1 MSLGEPQEYRVPAET
16 ARVARAAFPRGS
28 PYLRV
33 ADTLGPIFSRSEFT
47 DLYSAEGQPA
57 EDPVRLALVTL
68 FQFAEGLSDRQAADA
83 VRGRIDWKY
92 ALCLPLDDAGFDASI
107 LTEFRSRLLAG
118 RAERRLFDTL
128 LAQLKA
134 QGFVQARG
142 RQRTDS
148 THVLAAI
155 HVLNRLECVGE
166 TLRHALNTLAV
177 VAPDWLRAWV
187 PASWFDRYGR
197 RVQDYR
203 LPKGKEARIALG
215 EQIGA
220 DGQHLLAT
228 LDAPDLPDALTCL
241 RDLPAV
247 TTLRAIWA
255 QQFALGEVGTP
266 PRWRTAPNLPSAT
279 DLISSP
285 YDPDARYS
293 KKRDTEWTGYKVH
306 LTETCDEETPN
317 LITDVVTMP
326 APSTDH
332 AATAAIQGRLTERA
346 LVPSVQLVDTA
357 YVTAEHLVTSQTEH
371 ACTLLG
377 PVAENYSWQA
387 RQETGYALAQF
398 GIDWEAQ
405 RATCPRGKRSVIWQ
419 PGTDRQGHAIIS
431 IRFAHGD
438 CAPCPVHQQCVRS
451 PRPRAL
457 TVRPQREFMALET
470 ARRRQTTPE
479 FRTQYAKRAGIE
491 GTISQGV
498 RGCGLRRSRYRG
510 LAKTALGHL
519 FIGMALNFSRVAA
532 WLAEVPRSS
541 TRRSPFATLA
551 PAAA

>member
-1 MSLGEPQEYRVPAET
+1 MSLRAPQEYRVPAET
-16 ARVARAAFPRGS
+16 ARVARAAFPRGN

-33 ADTLGPIFSRSEFT
+33 ADTLGPIFSGSEFT
-47 DLYSAEGQPA
+47 DLYSTEGQPA
-57 EDPVRLALVTL
+57 EDPVRLALVTI

-92 ALCLPLDDAGFDASI
+92 ALCLSLEDAGFDASI
-107 LTEFRSRLLAG
+107 LSEFRSRLLTG

-134 QGFVQARG
+134 HGFVKARG

-177 VAPDWLRAWV
+177 VAPDWLRFWV
-187 PASWFDRYGR
+187 PATWFDRYGR

-203 LPKGKEARIALG
+203 LPKSKEDRIALG

-220 DGQHLLAT
+220 DGRQLLAA
-228 LDAPDLPDALTCL
+228 LDAADLPDTLTCL
-241 RDLPAV
+241 RQLPAV
-247 TTLRAIWA
+247 TTLREIWA
-255 QQFALGEVGTP
+255 QQFAAEEAGTSV
-266 PRWRTAPNLPSAT
+266 RWRPAAELPPAR
-279 DLISSP
+279 DMISSP

-293 KKRDTEWTGYKVH
+293 KKRETEWTGYKVH
-306 LTETCDEETPN
+306 LTETCDEDTPN
-317 LITDVVTMP
+317 LITDVVTTP

-332 AATAAIQGRLTERA
+332 AETAAIQNRLAERA
-346 LVPSVQLVDTA
+346 LLPSEHLVDTA
-357 YVTAEHLVTSQTEH
+357 YVTADHLITSQTEH

-387 RQETGYALAQF
+387 RQGTGYALAQF
-398 GIDWEAQ
+398 AIDWAAQ
-405 RATCPRGKRSVIWQ
+405 QATCPQGKTSVIWK
-419 PGTDRQGHAIIS
+419 PGVDPQGHAIVS
-431 IRFAHGD
+431 IRFAHAD
-438 CAPCPVHQQCVRS
+438 CAPCSGRQQCVSS

-457 TVRPQREFMALET
+457 MVRPQPQHAALMA
-470 ARRRQTTPE
+470 ARRRQTTAE
-479 FRTQYAKRAGIE
+479 FREQYAKRAGIE

-498 RGCGLRRSRYRG
+498 QVCGLRRSRYLG

-519 FIGMALNFSRVAA
+519 FIGMALNFSRIAA
-532 WLAEVPRSS
+532 WLAEVPRST
-541 TRRSPFATLA
+541 TRRSAFAALA
-551 PAAA
+551 PAAP